1 MRKKNRTRK
10 VMIGVIVSFCILIVI
25 YFGMSIYFKS
35 HFYFGTKINSI
46 SVSGKTVEEA
56 KEKMLSEASL
66 YKLELEGRE
75 NMKGE
80 INASNINL
88 KYDLNEEL
96 YKLKDNENP
105 FAWIIK
111 VFTSKDYK
119 LSKVVSYDEN
129 LLKKSLN
136 NLSFFNED
144 NVVKPENPKFKY
156 KDKSYE
162 VIDEVIGNKVN
173 KDILYKNVSN
183 AIINGDKKLNL
194 EEKNCYENPKYTSG
208 SDEVKKVKENLNK
221 YVSTEVTYIVPNNKE
236 VLNGDT
242 INKWLKVD
250 KNLKIKFDDK
260 EIKNYVDSLARKY
273 NTFGKTRD
281 FKTSLGT
288 TVQVTGGNYG
298 FAIDTSEEV
307 KDLIE
312 NIKKGETIS
321 KEPNYLQTALSTNVN
336 DIGNTYVEINLTK
349 QHMWFYKDGKLMTN
363 GQIVTGDVSKNYGTP
378 AGIYRLTYKQRN
390 ATLRGENYET
400 PVSFWMPF
408 NGGIGIHDAVWRG
421 SFGGSIYRTN
431 GSHGCINTP
440 YNVAQIIFNNIE
452 EGTPVICYF

>member
-56 KEKMLSEASL
+56 KEKILSEASL

-194 EEKNCYENPKYTSG
+194 EEKNCYDNPKYTSG

-250 KNLKIKFDDK
+250 KNLKIKFDEK

-390 ATLRGENYET
+390 ATLRGENYAT